1 MIKRATVLFV
11 LLASEFTL
19 AQQPVDNAPIFQFNQ
34 QADASALAEKYAAS
48 LKDDP
53 ECDTFRLQLAKSAKG
68 SPYDS
73 RTAGQM
79 TLILRKARVAG
90 CHK

>member
-1 MIKRATVLFV
+1 MIKRAIILVAM
-11 LLASEFTL
+11 LASGFAL

-34 QADASALAEKYAAS
+34 QADTSALAEKYAAA

-53 ECDTFRLQLAKSAKG
+53 ECDTYRLQLAKLAKG
-68 SPYDS
+68 SPYDG
-73 RTAGQM
+73 RTAPQM

>member
-1 MIKRATVLFV
+1 MIKRATILFV
-11 LLASEFTL
+11 LLASGFAL

-34 QADASALAEKYAAS
+34 QTDASTLAEKYAAL

-53 ECDTFRLQLAKSAKG
+53 ECDTFRLQLAKLAKG

-73 RTAGQM
+73 RTAPQM
-79 TLILRKARVAG
+79 TLVLRKARVAG